1 MVLLMNSL
9 VIKDACNFIIHLKN
23 IFLIYKIIVIGNRF
37 PTMGKISSGIIV
49 LDSLIDSL
57 YAGDNIVWEVEAGTS
72 YETFVHNFIKQSLAD
87 NQNVI
92 YVSFNKS
99 PQSIYQKLSELIK
112 QDGFILLDCFTS
124 GKGKNDRAFLKFY
137 DHHPDS
143 RVIKVDKPSD
153 IAHFTNVLN
162 SLEDRFP
169 ASKYIFDSLTGMQ
182 DLWGDES
189 HTYKFFTYMCP
200 RLYDLGTVA
209 YWILEKEAH
218 SHTFK
223 ANLGHITQVV
233 LELYKR
239 KDKLYIKA
247 LKLDGRSNRE
257 AFKPHQYEIDGKK
270 ISIKPIRKETTL
282 DIGTKLKEVR
292 TKLGI
297 SQKELA
303 EKVDLTP
310 SFISQLEHNQI
321 IPSLPSFLQICNAL
335 GVNPSVLWEDSIAN
349 DESWLIRKEKISS
362 NLLSEESGLR
372 IFNIIKNGKHSSN
385 IAIIEPHTRVKKDFL
400 VQQGKELIYV
410 LKGSLSLFRKGKE
423 SILNEG
429 DSVYFKEEHP
439 LVWENEGDEKAE
451 LLIVCL

>member
-1 MVLLMNSL
+1 
-9 VIKDACNFIIHLKN
+9 
-23 IFLIYKIIVIGNRF
+23 
-37 PTMGKISSGIIV
+37 MGKISSGIIV

-57 YAGDNIVWEVEAGTS
+57 YAGDNIVWEVDAGTS

-92 YVSFNKS
+92 YVNFNKS
-99 PQSIYQKLSELIK
+99 PQSIYQQIFNYSFNETNNPPFPPLLKGGEGGLLGEN
-112 QDGFILLDCFTS
+112 FILLDCFTS

-137 DHHPDS
+137 DHNPDS

-182 DLWGDES
+182 DLWGDEGN
-189 HTYKFFTYMCP
+189 TYKFFTYMCP

-282 DIGTKLKEVR
+282 DIGTKLKELR

-362 NLLSEESGLR
+362 NLLSEESGFR

-385 IAIIEPHTRVKKDFL
+385 IAIIEPHTKVKKDFL

-410 LKGSLSLFRKGKE
+410 LKGSVSLVRKGKE

-439 LVWENEGDEKAE
+439 SVWKNEGDEKAE

>member
-1 MVLLMNSL
+1 
-9 VIKDACNFIIHLKN
+9 
-23 IFLIYKIIVIGNRF
+23 
-37 PTMGKISSGIIV
+37 MGIISSGIRD
-49 LDSLIDSL
+49 LDNLIDSL

-72 YETFVHNFIKQSLAD
+72 YETFVHNFVRQSFAN
-87 NQNVI
+87 NQNII

-99 PQSIYQKLSELIK
+99 PQSIYQKMSEISS
-112 QDGFILLDCFTS
+112 QDQCILLDCFTS
-124 GKGKNDRAFLKFY
+124 GKGKNDKAFLKFY
-137 DHHPDS
+137 EHHSDPH
-143 RVIKVDKPSD
+143 VIKVDKPSD
-153 IAHFTNVLN
+153 IAHFTNMLN

-182 DLWGDES
+182 DLWADDS
-189 HTYKFFTYMCP
+189 KTYKFFTYMCP

-223 ANLGHITQVV
+223 ANLRHITQVV

-239 KDKLYIKA
+239 KDRLYIKA
-247 LKLDGRSNRE
+247 LKLDGRDNRE
-257 AFKPHQYEIDGKK
+257 AFKPHPYEIDGKK
-270 ISIKPIRKETTL
+270 ISIKPIKRESTL
-282 DIGTKLKEVR
+282 DIGTKIKELR

-303 EKVDLTP
+303 ERVDLTP
-310 SFISQLEHNQI
+310 SFISQLENNQI
-321 IPSLPSFLQICNAL
+321 SPSLNSFLQICSAL
-335 GVNPSVLWEDSIAN
+335 GVSPSVLWEKSTGDI
-349 DESWLIRKEKISS
+349 EEWLLRKEKIES
-362 NLLSEESGLR
+362 NLLSEEKGFK

-385 IAIIEPHTRVKKDFL
+385 IAVMEPHTKMKKDFF

-410 LKGSLSLFRKGKE
+410 LKGCVSIVRGGKE
-423 SILNEG
+423 AILNEG

-439 LVWENEGDEKAE
+439 SVWKNEEDDEAE